1 MTGPQQKR
9 FSTWVGRRYNR
20 PAHSDQLETRVLGKA
35 GDKISKLAAQFAS
48 ADKPAALPPEVRL
61 VGAARQWLIGGN
73 ERHVEINVVVDARS
87 TQPAGLYDTKA
98 NEIAKPQVLDAARKL
113 QRIITA
119 TLPPDSGHA
128 ITVKPITLDG
138 ISAGEYLSLEA
149 WLWAD
154 TIDPLET

>member
-1 MTGPQQKR
+1 MVAWQ
-9 FSTWVGRRYNR
+9 
-20 PAHSDQLETRVLGKA
+20 AHHSR
-35 GDKISKLAAQFAS
+35 AQS
-48 ADKPAALPPEVRL
+48 LKT
-61 VGAARQWLIGGN
+61 
-73 ERHVEINVVVDARS
+73 VVDTRS

>member
-1 MTGPQQKR
+1 MKR
-9 FSTWVGRRYNR
+9 SSATRRAFVTICAR
-20 PAHSDQLETRVLGKA
+20 RAPARLHTLDGCLAGVL
-35 GDKISKLAAQFAS
+35 SVL
-48 ADKPAALPPEVRL
+48 L
-61 VGAARQWLIGGN
+61 V
-73 ERHVEINVVVDARS
+73 ED
-87 TQPAGLYDTKA
+87 AGLYDTKA